1 MHLVTVLPCLLILFE
16 IQLPT
21 WPTGMWYVP
30 NVYPRLAAQGCQ
42 WPRKKIITLN
52 PYVELYMNIKVFR
65 QWLYRL
71 FPSLVYEEQRK
82 RLEEFFQKK

>member
-1 MHLVTVLPCLLILFE
+1 
-16 IQLPT
+16 
-21 WPTGMWYVP
+21 
-30 NVYPRLAAQGCQ
+30 
-42 WPRKKIITLN
+42 
-52 PYVELYMNIKVFR
+52 MNIKVFR